1 MPILAGAAAVAALA
15 WAYLLAAHGGYWRT
29 DQRLPPGA
37 HDASRDPAR
46 WPSVMAVVPARDEA
60 AILPVTLP
68 GLLAQEYPGEFS
80 VVLVDDAS
88 TDGTAATAAALAAG
102 TGRALLVIASGP
114 TPAGWAGKVHA
125 MAQGLRAAG
134 NCDYVLFTDADIG
147 YAPDA
152 LAALV
157 RGAVADDRVLVSQM
171 ALLRAEARWERVIVP
186 AFVYFFAQL
195 YPFRRVNRPSA
206 RTAAAAGGC
215 MLVRRDA
222 LIAAGGLDPIH
233 GARIDDVA
241 LGRLLKRPASAAR
254 IWLGFTTG
262 VRSLRPYPR
271 LATLWDMIAR
281 SAYTQLRYSPVLLAG
296 TLAGLLWLYLL
307 PPVAAVAGLASV
319 AAGGDAAAGWA
330 AGAGLAGW
338 AGMTASFLPVLRL
351 YRLGWFRAPALP
363 LVAVLYAVM
372 TADSAR
378 RHYAGRGGEWKGRTV
393 APRSEPSATNRP

>member
-29 DQRLPPGA
+29 DQRLPAGA
-37 HDASRDPAR
+37 HDASRDPAH
-46 WPSVMAVVPARDEA
+46 WPSVVAIVPARDEA

-68 GLLAQEYPGEFS
+68 GLLAQDYPGEFS

-88 TDGTAATAAALAAG
+88 TDGTAATAAELAA
-102 TGRALLVIASGP
+102 TSARRLLITAAEAP
-114 TPAGWAGKVHA
+114 PPGWAGKVHA
-125 MAQGLRAAG
+125 MAGGLRAAG
-134 NCDYVLFTDADIG
+134 DCDYLLFTDADIG
-147 YAPDA
+147 YAPDM

-157 RGAVADDRVLVSQM
+157 RGAVADDRALVSQM
-171 ALLRAEARWERVIVP
+171 ALLRAESGWERVIVP

-215 MLVRRDA
+215 MLVRRDT
-222 LIAAGGLDPIH
+222 LIAAGGLDPIR

-241 LGRLLKRPASAAR
+241 LGRLLKRPPSAAR
-254 IWLGFTTG
+254 IWLGFSTG

-281 SAYTQLRYSPVLLAG
+281 SAYTQLRYSPGLLAA
-296 TLAGLLWLYLL
+296 TLAGLLWLYAL

-319 AAGGDAAAGWA
+319 ATGGGAAAGWTA
-330 AGAGLAGW
+330 AAGLAGW
-338 AGMTASFLPVLRL
+338 AAMSASFLPVLRL
-351 YRLGWFRAPALP
+351 DRLGWWRAPLLP
-363 LVAVLYAVM
+363 LVAGLYAVM

-378 RHYAGRGGEWKGRTV
+378 RHYGGRGGEWKGRTV
-393 APRSEPSATNRP
+393 APPRGQSVINRP